1 MFVFFRVGVFSTN
14 IQWLFSSL
22 DVRSSSLAFTRKRI
36 DSLPNN
42 NMLLD
47 EELDIMVSIK
57 LIRLE
62 NMPNMLEKGYTVTS
76 PGKLAIAYLNEVA

>member
-1 MFVFFRVGVFSTN
+1 
-14 IQWLFSSL
+14 
-22 DVRSSSLAFTRKRI
+22 
-36 DSLPNN
+36 
-42 NMLLD
+42 MLLD